1 MIEYYLRPD
10 GAYLKIDRENK
21 IITNVLFSGEHIFI
35 GNNSNPAYVDNMI
48 LMLVNMTIITESE
61 FLNAI
66 NQAKEFINN
75 I

>member
-35 GNNSNPAYVDNMI
+35 GNNSNHAYVDNMI